1 MKSNIGGSFTANDA
15 SYYVQAEGSGK
26 SLVLLHGF
34 TGSSANWAGH
44 LSPFAERYRGF
55 AVDILG
61 HGRSDAPADPARY
74 HMENVA
80 DDIAAI
86 LIELKAAPVHLLGYS
101 MGGRLALFLAVTYPT
116 LVQSLI
122 LESASPG
129 LETAEERRQRRRQD
143 EQLADWIEQEGI
155 DAFVQRWQQLPLF
168 ASQQNLPP
176 SIRANLYRQRR
187 QNTTQGLA
195 NSLRGMGTGA
205 QPSLWSHLPEL
216 EMPVLLLAG
225 ELDPKFVAIAQQM
238 AAQIPSARLMVVAE
252 AGHTVHLERPE
263 LFDDV
268 VLSWLDEQSSK

>member
-44 LSPFAERYRGF
+44 LSPFAERYRVF

-86 LIELKAAPVHLLGYS
+86 LIELKAAPFHLLGYS

-129 LETAEERRQRRRQD
+129 LETAEERRQRHRQD

-176 SIRANLYRQRR
+176 SVRANLYRQRR

-205 QPSLWSHLPEL
+205 QPSLWSNLPEL